1 MRRLLVLVF
10 LLSSYFV
17 AGQVKSPVISSD
29 KTVADAKKRSSSEG
43 KLLFIFFYADWVQL
57 CQWMKTSTF
66 TDPDLARFLNENALF
81 LELNIETSIGN
92 AEKQAFNVK
101 ALPTMILFDA
111 SGNQLVR
118 IDEAMNATKLL
129 SKLNTWNLKENKQV
143 QTGNVSDKS
152 ANQSL
157 QHLTKAALLPS
168 QANVAENSEA
178 NYFGIAIKYFHQ
190 HDQALQYMQQ
200 FQGRVEKR
208 VSVVSREISTGL
220 YQYQIIVSKFSS
232 MEEARAYLPKLRM
245 LNINGEI
252 IKF

>member
-81 LELNIETSIGN
+81 LELNIETPIGN

-101 ALPTMILFDA
+101 VLPTMILFDA
-111 SGNQLVR
+111 LGNQLER

-143 QTGNVSDKS
+143 QTGNVSDKR

-178 NYFGIAIKYFHQ
+178 NYFGIAIKYFNQ

-200 FQGRVEKR
+200 FQGRVEKK
-208 VSVVSREISTGL
+208 VILTEKKISDGL

-245 LNINGEI
+245 LNISGEI